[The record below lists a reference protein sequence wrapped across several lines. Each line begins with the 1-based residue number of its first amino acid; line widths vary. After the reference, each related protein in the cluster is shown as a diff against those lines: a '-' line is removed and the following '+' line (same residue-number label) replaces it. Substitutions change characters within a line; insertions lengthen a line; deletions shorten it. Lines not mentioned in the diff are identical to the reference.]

1 MRFSVSRAAGFDGS
15 HLEDRGLDAFGD
27 LITVP
32 LHRHVVTLDI
42 TRVVVQV
49 DYIIEE
55 PWALRLRVPYETK
68 KRSAAIEI
76 IDPATASDIEAMQRN
91 LDLHHGETLLSG
103 VRDLDLLA
111 SWHSHHWRID
121 GDFLAISFG
130 TSLPTGETEENPY
143 LAAASAEAHEHIQF
157 GSGSY
162 DPLLELFYARPV
174 GMESTL
180 ALFAT
185 GRFPVNEN
193 KEGYRG
199 SNSIVAGFSI
209 SKPLS
214 VDWQGSMGI
223 VIQDEDHATW
233 SGAIDPNTGYRAIS
247 AQIGLGH
254 IDTGNRSWSLSLTI
268 PISNEVKSG
277 TGENYDPATAVTIAV
292 GF

>member
-1 MRFSVSRAAGFDGS
+1 M
-15 HLEDRGLDAFGD
+15 
-27 LITVP
+27 
-32 LHRHVVTLDI
+32 
-42 TRVVVQV
+42 VVQV

-162 DPLLELFYARPV
+162 GKVGVEFVGLEQ
-174 GMESTL
+174 
-180 ALFAT
+180 
-185 GRFPVNEN
+185 GRSQADQI
-193 KEGYRG
+193 R
-199 SNSIVAGFSI
+199 
-209 SKPLS
+209 
-214 VDWQGSMGI
+214 
-223 VIQDEDHATW
+223 TW
-233 SGAIDPNTGYRAIS
+233 WIEA
-247 AQIGLGH
+247 
-254 IDTGNRSWSLSLTI
+254 
-268 PISNEVKSG
+268 PILRDAFGDLEVTS
-277 TGENYDPATAVTIAV
+277 
-292 GF
+292 